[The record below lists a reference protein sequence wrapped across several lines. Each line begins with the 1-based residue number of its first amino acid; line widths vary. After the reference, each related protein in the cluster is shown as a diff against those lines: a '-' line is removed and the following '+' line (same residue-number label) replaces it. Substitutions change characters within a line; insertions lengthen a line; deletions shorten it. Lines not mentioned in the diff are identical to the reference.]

1 MDINW
6 FVQVLKQGETY
17 KAQNTEGESYQV
29 NRPPTSTSIK
39 AANIIQ
45 QLSAQLEQNA
55 EITQNLMR
63 QLHDANS
70 QLELFYKI
78 RDQETKKVD

>member
-6 FVQVLKQGETY
+6 FVQLLKHGETY
-17 KAQNTEGESYQV
+17 QAQNTEGESYQV

-70 QLELFYKI
+70 QLELFYKV

>member
-1 MDINW
+1 
-6 FVQVLKQGETY
+6 
-17 KAQNTEGESYQV
+17 V

>member
-6 FVQVLKQGETY
+6 FVQMLKQGETY
-17 KAQNTEGESYQV
+17 QAQNTEGESYQV

-70 QLELFYKI
+70 QLELFYKV

>member
-45 QLSAQLEQNA
+45 QLSAQIEQNA